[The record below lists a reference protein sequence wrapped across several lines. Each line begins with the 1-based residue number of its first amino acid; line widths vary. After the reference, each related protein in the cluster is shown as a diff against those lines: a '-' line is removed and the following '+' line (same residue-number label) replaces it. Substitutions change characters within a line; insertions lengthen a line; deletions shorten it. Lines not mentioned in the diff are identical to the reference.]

1 MSRRAIFFDRDGTL
15 CAEVGYVN
23 HPSRLALLPRT
34 AETIRR
40 VNDLG
45 WAAVLATNQAGA
57 ARGYFPP
64 HVLADTHRR
73 LVALLAAEGARLDGI
88 YACTHHPELGPPGLR
103 RRCTCRKPRP
113 GMLLRAA
120 RELGL
125 DLSRSYMVGDSFRD
139 VGAGRNAG
147 VAATVLLRTGYGR
160 GEILWKGATLNEWPD
175 HVADDLPAA
184 VEWIVKHAEASER

>member
-34 AETIRR
+34 AEAIRR

-64 HVLADTHRR
+64 HVLTDTHRR
-73 LVALLAAEGARLDGI
+73 LVGLLAAEGARLDGI

-113 GMLLRAA
+113 GMLRRAE

-125 DLSRSYMVGDSFRD
+125 DLPRSWVVGDRWLD
-139 VGAGRNAG
+139 VQLAAAVGARGG
-147 VAATVLLRTGYGR
+147 LLVRTGYGEVEEGQAPPGVTPAAIVSNVLEAASWIIRADR
-160 GEILWKGATLNEWPD
+160 GGAT
-175 HVADDLPAA
+175 
-184 VEWIVKHAEASER
+184 SG